1 MKLTA
6 DNVHA
11 MIRKCLP
18 ESVSP
23 EDEERLRNGE
33 EVPGYTLT
41 RGVMGGFCFLT
52 SKLNENLADIESM
65 LKDLPPE
72 FMKSS
77 GGGMSFLNA
86 CMTKDGEHW
95 AEHPTIEELICLG
108 MGVKLVEFVMP
119 REMWSI
125 LPGGMPYFV
134 VAA

>member
-1 MKLTA
+1 MRLTA
-6 DNVHA
+6 ENVHA

-18 ESVSP
+18 ESVSSK
-23 EDEERLRNGE
+23 DEEKLRKGE
-33 EVPGYTLT
+33 EVLGYTLT

-52 SKLNENLADIESM
+52 SKLDENRADIESM

-72 FMKSS
+72 FMKSG

-108 MGVKLVEFVMP
+108 MGIKMVEFVMP
-119 REMWSI
+119 REMWAA